1 MPPGIDLQQ
10 VWNQYGALGVLF
22 GFAFFAWLQVYKN
35 RAATKDQVDKTASN
49 VSAVLADNIGRL
61 GEAILKMSADAS
73 HERNENL
80 MVIRDMTGQI
90 KGVLS
95 VLDTTRKEQRGMT
108 DTLSEVADRIAP
120 IQTDLRDV
128 SKQTAAIPLAFTAML
143 DERMGPLVSLVIGMN
158 TQVNAIAA
166 NVKANGQ
173 NDELLL
179 AEVSKINENTAKIIS
194 EVALLKDLFF
204 DRDDHLGKHV
214 QHILNALKVEE
225 KPVP

>member
-10 VWNQYGALGVLF
+10 VWNQYGAVGVILF
-22 GFAFFAWLQVYKN
+22 LASLALINAFRN
-35 RAATKDQVDKTASN
+35 RAATRDQTEKTASN

-95 VLDTTRKEQRGMT
+95 VLDTTRKEQRGVA

-143 DERMGPLVSLVIGMN
+143 DERVGPLVSLVIGMN

-214 QHILNALKVEE
+214 QHILNALNVKETSN
-225 KPVP
+225 P